1 MFLYIKKKLWV
12 RKTVV
17 WKEHQLW
24 CLRPISKFQVMFGML
39 SHTYLLYLVQITH
52 LLRFTDVC
60 LYPACVAVCEKHFH
74 YTEKKTQCT
83 NTNKVIKF
91 SFRRYNTLMTY
102 KRSFW
107 LSNNKMNPHFW
118 TANYTK
124 ATTEKELS
132 LHFLCRSLFFCSNSS
147 TIYLLRCMSL

>member
-1 MFLYIKKKLWV
+1 MNKKGSCVERASTLTSEAYIQIPSH
-12 RKTVV
+12 V
-17 WKEHQLW
+17 WNAF
-24 CLRPISKFQVMFGML
+24 S
-39 SHTYLLYLVQITH
+39 YLLYLVQITH
-52 LLRFTDVC
+52 LLRFTDVS

-74 YTEKKTQCT
+74 YAEKKTQCT

-102 KRSFW
+102 KCSFW
-107 LSNNKMNPHFW
+107 LSSTKMNPHFW

-132 LHFLCRSLFFCSNSS
+132 LHFLCRSFFFCSNST
-147 TIYLLRCMSL
+147 TIYLLKCMSL